1 LLHFYFRVQ
10 VPLKYPYEI
19 LFLLSREI
27 FKTVIIYKAILS
39 NYNILVLKEE
49 KESKKKMDIFPYLYI
64 TSMTGS
70 YYSMG
75 PDGSMS

>member
-1 LLHFYFRVQ
+1 M
-10 VPLKYPYEI
+10 
-19 LFLLSREI
+19 FLLSREI

-49 KESKKKMDIFPYLYI
+49 KESKKQMDIIFPYLYI

-75 PDGSMS
+75 PGGSMS

>member
-1 LLHFYFRVQ
+1 
-10 VPLKYPYEI
+10 
-19 LFLLSREI
+19 
-27 FKTVIIYKAILS
+27 
-39 NYNILVLKEE
+39 VLKEE

-75 PDGSMS
+75 PVGSMS